1 MPGGSLGTAGCR
13 RMPWDAI
20 GCHGVPQGSVG
31 TAGCRMVPRDAIG
44 CRGAPW
50 AALGTTEC
58 HGVKQGAVGCP
69 RALRGAIGCHGVP
82 LGTTGC
88 PGHCQVPWGTAG
100 HRSRA
105 RPAPSHHYPNSD
117 LPPGT
122 PMKGGF
128 VQPPAAP
135 GRRRGLSPAPA
146 FPPSPP
152 SIAGPPNHPPPH
164 PRPGPVSPSQPQH
177 LQNPSGAAAKHR
189 GRGGGQ
195 RMDRQTWCH
204 HTAAAR

>member
-1 MPGGSLGTAGCR
+1 M
-13 RMPWDAI
+13 
-20 GCHGVPQGSVG
+20 GCHRVPWGTTGIREHCRVPYGATGCHRVPWGTVG
-31 TAGCRMVPRDAIG
+31 CPGYYRVPWGKTG
-44 CRGAPW
+44 CRGVPPSSA
-50 AALGTTEC
+50 
-58 HGVKQGAVGCP
+58 
-69 RALRGAIGCHGVP
+69 GCHGVP